1 MIDVFDE
8 RYEGMITAD
17 GLDTEIIGTAQLF
30 NAEVF
35 VYDVQ
40 KVLDILM
47 TRDEMSYEDAW
58 EFFSFNIEGAYV
70 GEGTPI
76 WMHSLPDVEE
86 VAG

>member
-1 MIDVFDE
+1 MIDLSDE
-8 RYEGMITAD
+8 RYEGMVVAD
-17 GLDTEIIGTAQLF
+17 GLDSAIIGTAQLF

-86 VAG
+86 ITG

>member
-58 EFFSFNIEGAYV
+58 EFFSFNIEGTYV